1 MNHKSL
7 SSLKKNKKEKEREK
21 EKLIN
26 RTDWKLCGWIFSLRL
41 VLLEH
46 TYVSPKLTCFCQSL
60 LLRRG
65 RRRRA
70 RARTRGHVSVVCPGP
85 GGWGRGQRAR
95 PPPARNH
102 LRRGG
107 ALGAGGL
114 AGSFT
119 LVRTF
124 QGVVFL
130 LEWSVYF
137 LIDVLFH
144 LALVWNS
151 RWGCNY
157 CNLGNKHFT

>member
-1 MNHKSL
+1 M
-7 SSLKKNKKEKEREK
+7 KKKKEREREK
-21 EKLIN
+21 EKLVN
-26 RTDWKLCGWIFSLRL
+26 RTAWKPCGWILPLHL

-46 TYVSPKLTCFCQSL
+46 MYISPKLTCFCPSL

-65 RRRRA
+65 RRRRDL
-70 RARTRGHVSVVCPGP
+70 ARTRGHVSAVRPGP
-85 GGWGRGQRAR
+85 SVWVRGQRAR
-95 PPPARNH
+95 PPPARSH

-107 ALGAGGL
+107 ARGAGGL

-119 LVRTF
+119 LVRTS

-157 CNLGNKHFT
+157 CNLGNKHFS